1 MSKSPPF
8 RVKYCDYDES
18 KHLEDTA
25 VRTVR
30 GTYRFMA
37 PEIASNYL
45 SNTEDVWSL
54 GIVLYL
60 LAEKSYPF
68 DGLWITNDDVIPR
81 RNSEFGDL
89 IEKMLVKDA
98 SRRITVKQLANQF
111 KIRELSTYIGSFDEN
126 LVSKYQIWTMEK
138 EMLSQLHLIACLE
151 STITTQEAKI
161 QTLESKLPYTCRQLA
176 KVSHSSKHSLFETG
190 GIVVDELDA
199 QEIQHRLHQDLHL
212 SVPRNTFVSDG
223 HCSDLRS
230 AELSQF
236 GDHKQHR
243 SGYPDLLQVP
253 KLKSSTKVDHQQ
265 AIREQVQRFFEDT
278 GRTVHPS
285 LILINLFSS

>member
-1 MSKSPPF
+1 
-8 RVKYCDYDES
+8 
-18 KHLEDTA
+18 
-25 VRTVR
+25 
-30 GTYRFMA
+30 MA
-37 PEIASNYL
+37 PEIAANYL
-45 SNTEDVWSL
+45 SNSPNNVPYTPAEDVWSL

-60 LAEKSYPF
+60 LAEKRYPF

-81 RNSEFGDL
+81 CNSEFGDL

-98 SRRITVKQLANQF
+98 SRRITVKQVSNHPQ
-111 KIRELSTYIGSFDEN
+111 IRELSTYIGSFDEN

-161 QTLESKLPYTCRQLA
+161 QTLESKLSYTCRQLA
-176 KVSHSSKHSLFETG
+176 KVSHSPKHSLFETG

-223 HCSDLRS
+223 HCSNHHS
-230 AELSQF
+230 AELPHF
-236 GDHKQHR
+236 GDHVLKQHR
-243 SGYPDLLQVP
+243 PGYPDLSQVR
-253 KLKSSTKVDHQQ
+253 KFKSSVKVDHQQ
-265 AIREQVQRFFEDT
+265 AICEKAQRFFEDT
-278 GRTVHPS
+278 GRTAHPS
-285 LILINLFSS
+285 LILINLISL